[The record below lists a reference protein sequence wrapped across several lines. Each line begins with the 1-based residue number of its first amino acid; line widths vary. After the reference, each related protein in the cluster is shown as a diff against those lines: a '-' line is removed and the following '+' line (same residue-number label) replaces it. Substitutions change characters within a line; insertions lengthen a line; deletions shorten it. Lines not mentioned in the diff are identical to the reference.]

1 MSVNKMKVVNIQCDG
16 EIEDGI
22 CCQEE
27 SYTYQVERFS
37 DDVTDVLK
45 DMRKNLHN
53 WIHDEKNNRDYCVGC
68 AGSAVMDRKIKNER
82 TSI

>member
-22 CCQEE
+22 GCQEE
-27 SYTYQVERFS
+27 SYKYQVERFS

-53 WIHDEKNNRDYCVGC
+53 WIHDEKNNRDYCVRC

>member
-22 CCQEE
+22 GCQEE

>member
-22 CCQEE
+22 GCQEE
-27 SYTYQVERFS
+27 SYTYQVESFS
-37 DDVTDVLK
+37 DDITDVLK